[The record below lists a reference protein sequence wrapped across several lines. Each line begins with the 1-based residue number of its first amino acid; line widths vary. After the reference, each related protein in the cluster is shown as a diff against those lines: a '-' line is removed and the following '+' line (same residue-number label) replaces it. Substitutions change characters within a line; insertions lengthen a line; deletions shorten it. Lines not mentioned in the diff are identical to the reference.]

1 MIVGRRQILIGGAAA
16 AVVVTG
22 AAWVGLHGMGS
33 MTDYDAS
40 VAASRAT
47 LAANPDLQELVRFAT
62 LAPSGHNTQPWRF
75 RIERDRIELLPDF
88 ARRTPIVD
96 PDDHH
101 IFVGL
106 GCAAENLVLAAAA
119 TGRVA
124 EMEPA
129 APQDGGIAF
138 RFRSGKPI
146 QSALFTAMPH
156 RQSTRGDYDG
166 KPIST
171 ADLRTLATAAELPG
185 VQTILITERR
195 GIDRVR
201 DLVLAGNTTQM
212 SDVAF
217 TRELKHWLRY
227 NPRDAMRTGD
237 GLFSVASGAPALP
250 SWAGPLLFDRLVTA
264 GTENKRYASQLDAS
278 AGVAVFVGASA
289 DPDHWIRV
297 GRACQRFALQAT
309 ALGLKCAFV
318 NQPVEVPGLR
328 PELASF
334 VGAVGQ
340 RPDLV
345 MRFGRGPPLPFSARR
360 PTSAVLA

>member
-1 MIVGRRQILIGGAAA
+1 MIIGRRQILIGGAAA
-16 AVVVTG
+16 TVAVTSAG
-22 AAWVGLHGMGS
+22 WAGLHGMRS

-40 VAASRAT
+40 VAASRAA

-75 RIERDRIELLPDF
+75 RIEPDRIGLLPDF

-124 EMEPA
+124 EMESA
-129 APQDGGIAF
+129 APQNGAIAF
-138 RFRSGKPI
+138 RFRSGKPSE
-146 QSALFTAMPH
+146 SALFTAIPH

-166 KPIST
+166 TTIST
-171 ADLRTLATAAELPG
+171 ADLRMLATAAEMPG
-185 VQTILITERR
+185 VQTILITERK

-201 DLVLAGNTTQM
+201 DLVVTGNTTQM

-217 TRELKHWLRY
+217 IRELKHWLRY

-237 GLFSVASGAPALP
+237 GLFSVASGTPALP

-264 GTENKRYASQLDAS
+264 ETENKRYASQLAAS

-289 DPDHWIRV
+289 DPDHWMRV

-309 ALGLKCAFV
+309 ALGLKCAFI

-328 PELASF
+328 PELASL

-345 MRFGRGPPLPFSARR
+345 MRFGRGPALPFSARR